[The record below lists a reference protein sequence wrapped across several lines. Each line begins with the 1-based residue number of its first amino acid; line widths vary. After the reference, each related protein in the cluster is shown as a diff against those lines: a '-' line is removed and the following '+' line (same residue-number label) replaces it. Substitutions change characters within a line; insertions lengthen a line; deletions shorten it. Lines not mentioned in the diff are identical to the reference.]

1 MESAFNEF
9 NNIYSMIDNLYH
21 EAALRLGLTDS
32 ELDILYVL
40 NAYSG
45 SCNQSALYK
54 ESGQTRST
62 INSAVKK
69 MEKAGYLTI
78 SAGTGRNTRVTLTPS
93 GQTLMEQTLYRVIRI
108 ENEIYESWSAED
120 RQTFMR
126 LNKDFADKLK
136 ERVRQL

>member
-21 EAALRLGLTDS
+21 EAALKLGLTDS
-32 ELDILYVL
+32 EFDILYVL

-93 GQTLMEQTLYRVIRI
+93 GQSLMEQTLYRVIRI
-108 ENEIYESWSAED
+108 ENDIYESWSAED